1 MADLVAGDVTV
12 TVEEENII
20 GKKRWHFVKIAFGDG
35 SLTYPAN
42 GVPMPAAAKFG
53 MRTLLNR
60 LIVLDSDDAQGIL
73 WKWDKEN
80 NKLRAYIL
88 GVHVT
93 AAGAGTLDDF
103 PIDTTA
109 EPLAEAASIGAVG
122 LEAASNL
129 LGRLKELKGAASAP
143 AAQTM
148 YALAIGY

>member
-35 SLTYPAN
+35 ALTYPAS

-53 MRTLLNR
+53 MRTLLDR
-60 LIVLDSDDAQGIL
+60 LIILDSDDAMGVL

-80 NKLRAYIL
+80 NKLRGYWPSGGAQ
-88 GVHVT
+88 T
-93 AAGAGTLDDF
+93 APVAMNTDPGSGTPAMSGADS
-103 PIDTTA
+103 TTITTHTH
-109 EPLAEAASIGAVG
+109 SGAP
-122 LEAASNL
+122 
-129 LGRLKELKGAASAP
+129 GRGKEFVSATTTIP
-143 AAQTM
+143 AQTM